1 MDKQKKKKIS
11 RYSLLMAVMFTI
23 SIVIIIRLVYLQVYK
38 NGEYE
43 DKANVASRHFV
54 EEKAPRG
61 KIYDSK
67 GNVLATSIETYNVTF
82 SDTKNSKVSF
92 YSTMNSIFKILDN
105 NEEKQKDEFKL
116 QYSKDKGYYFEFNV
130 NSEKTKKALELSFK
144 RDRGI
149 TDFIKGKLFPDN
161 DSGDLN
167 EQQQKQV
174 DEEAA
179 KVTPEQCFDYLLC
192 TYSMYSDLSNLSKSQ
207 SAEFSNKVSSAKSVK
222 EALNIYTEAAKQ
234 LKLKYSADKLRR
246 YMVVKDALKMQ
257 SFTSYNPINI
267 AENIKKDTAFIIY
280 EKLVNLPGVDVELEP
295 VRTYPNKTLACS
307 VLGYLSS
314 IDSSKKEKYEEQG
327 YDISTDKIGVSGIEA
342 AFEKY
347 LKGTKGGKTIKVNSQ
362 GRQTEELSQLEVQP
376 GNNVHL
382 TIDAELQAVA
392 ERALKGQLEELQKY
406 PDTKNA
412 TRGAVVV
419 QEVATGRILALANY
433 PNYDPNTFSIP
444 GLLTDAKIKEYFTPD
459 YESFA
464 NAYIARNGL
473 NKTYDD
479 LFPKKSD
486 GSRNDQYEIYPKI
499 MYNYATEGLMP
510 PGSTF
515 KPFTSL
521 VGLQQG
527 VISPTSMITD
537 YGVFNKYPEVSG
549 IDKGFAPLCEKYM
562 LHQGTHGTINV
573 SDALKYSCN
582 YFFYETAYRLWK
594 QAGGGVKGLN
604 AFASYAEKV
613 GLGYDIKNKEKA
625 TTGIEI
631 SEKFGNAYNFDSFKE
646 NLCLYAKFD
655 LVSALE
661 KGQYGQ
667 YNFVPFDIGNKDTD
681 SEELKKAKNNVKD
694 MVINRI
700 RQQGTSANALGYN
713 EFVKSLKEPLTKV
726 ASLSDVY
733 KEEIKKRSTSV
744 NSQIEIVAEALGQF
758 TIYDKGRAVTTP
770 AEIINAS
777 IGQGTN
783 QFTPL
788 QLAGY
793 ISTIVNGGTRYKAH
807 LVDKITDAD
816 GNTVDEY
823 KPEVLSKIDISS
835 QNLNAIKVGMNA
847 VNEASGGTAASH
859 WAGFPIKTG
868 GKTGTASYT
877 SDPKVQASVGRAAY
891 GVYVSF
897 APLDNPKIAV
907 AAVIYDGY
915 EGNKAAP
922 IVRAIYENYFK
933 DELKKQNY
941 KPKFS
946 YAFDTT
952 VAKEK

>member
-23 SIVIIIRLVYLQVYK
+23 SIVIAIRLVYLQVYK
-38 NGEYE
+38 NSEYE
-43 DKANVASRHFV
+43 DKANVASRQFV

-67 GNVLATSIETYNVTF
+67 GNVLATSTETYNVTF
-82 SDTKNSKVSF
+82 SSTEKSKTDF
-92 YSTMNSIFKILDN
+92 YSTMNSVFKILDDN
-105 NEEKQKDEFKL
+105 DEKEKDEFKL

-130 NSEKTKKALELSFK
+130 DSEKTKKALELPFK

-149 TDFIKGKLFPDN
+149 NDLVKSKLFPDN
-161 DSGDLN
+161 DSGDLK

-174 DEEAA
+174 DEEMA
-179 KVTPEQCFDYLLC
+179 KITPEQCFDYLLC
-192 TYSMYSDLSNLSKSQ
+192 TYSMYSDLLNLSKSQ
-207 SAEFSNKVSSAKSVK
+207 RTAFANKVSSVKSIK
-222 EALNIYTEAAKQ
+222 EAFDIYKEAGKE
-234 LKLKYSADKLRR
+234 LKLKYSVDKLRR

-280 EKLVNLPGVDVELEP
+280 EKLVSLPGVDVELEP

-327 YDISTDKIGVSGIEA
+327 YDVSTDKIGVSGIES

-382 TIDAELQAVA
+382 TIDAELQYVA
-392 ERALKGQLEELQKY
+392 ERALKEQMEALQQTEKSR
-406 PDTKNA
+406 NS

-419 QEVATGRILALANY
+419 QEVNTGRILALANY
-433 PNYDPNTFSIP
+433 PNYDPNTFSVP
-444 GLLTDAKIKEYFTPD
+444 GLLTDSKLKEYFAPD

-464 NAYIARNGL
+464 NQYIAKNNL

-479 LFPKKSD
+479 LFPKQSD
-486 GSRNDQYEIYPKI
+486 GSRNDRYEIFPKP

-527 VISPTSMITD
+527 VITPSTMIRD
-537 YGVFNKYPEVSG
+537 EGVFDKYPEVSG
-549 IDKGFAPLCEKYM
+549 KNKSFAPVCEEYM
-562 LHQGTHGTINV
+562 LHHGTHGIINV

-604 AFASYAEKV
+604 AFKDYAEKV
-613 GLGYDIKNKEKA
+613 GLGYDLKSKEKA
-625 TTGIEI
+625 TTGVEI
-631 SEKFGNAYNFDSFKE
+631 SEKFGNTYNFDNFKE
-646 NLCLYAKFD
+646 NRCIYAKFD
-655 LVSALE
+655 LVAAFE
-661 KGQYGQ
+661 KGQYGTFK
-667 YNFVPFDIGNKDTD
+667 FVPFDIGNKDTD
-681 SEELKKAKNNVKD
+681 SEELKNAKNKVKD

-700 RQQGTSANALGYN
+700 KQEGTSGNVLGYN
-713 EFVKSLKEPLTKV
+713 DFVKSIKEPLTTV
-726 ASLSDVY
+726 AELSEVY
-733 KEEIKKRSTSV
+733 KENIKKYSTSV
-744 NSQIEIVAEALGQF
+744 KTQIEIVAEALGQF
-758 TIYDKGRAVTTP
+758 AIYDEGRAVTTP

-807 LVDKITDAD
+807 LVDKITDSD
-816 GNTVDEY
+816 GKTVDEY
-823 KPEVLSKIDISS
+823 KPEVLSKIDIAP
-835 QNLNAIKVGMNA
+835 QNLNAIKGGMNA
-847 VNEASGGTAASH
+847 VNEKDGGTAASC
-859 WAGFPIKTG
+859 WRDFPMKTG

-907 AAVIYDGY
+907 AAVIYDSTAGY
-915 EGNKAAP
+915 LEAP

-941 KPKFS
+941 KPQAS
-946 YAFDTT
+946 YAYDP
-952 VAKEK
+952 VIAKEK